1 MPVMLRPRLSLAQR
15 CRGPPLAPETRG
27 PGARLFVDSQP
38 VLRAP
43 DTNLW
48 GLEQVSILRQ
58 DITGCDHL
66 DLSPSLLFT
75 SSTLDVS
82 RDLLVAANKS
92 QKSE

>member
-1 MPVMLRPRLSLAQR
+1 MP
-15 CRGPPLAPETRG
+15 GPAPETRG
-27 PGARLFVDSQP
+27 PGPRLFVDSQS
-38 VLRAP
+38 VLLQAP

-48 GLEQVSILRQ
+48 GLELVTILRQ

-75 SSTLDVS
+75 SSTPDVS
-82 RDLLVAANKS
+82 RDLLAAANKS

>member
-1 MPVMLRPRLSLAQR
+1 MLRPRLSLSLAR
-15 CRGPPLAPETRG
+15 TVMPGPAVAPETRG
-27 PGARLFVDSQP
+27 PGPRLFVDSQP

-75 SSTLDVS
+75 SSTPDVS
-82 RDLLVAANKS
+82 GDLLAAANKS

>member
-1 MPVMLRPRLSLAQR
+1 MP
-15 CRGPPLAPETRG
+15 GPAPETRG
-27 PGARLFVDSQP
+27 PGPRLFVDSQS
-38 VLRAP
+38 VLRTP

-48 GLEQVSILRQ
+48 GLELVSILRQ

-75 SSTLDVS
+75 STPGVS
-82 RDLLVAANKS
+82 RDLLAAANKS